1 MDGYFAAAGGVFF
14 CERVLDLHVLDLA
27 SQSLVSS
34 VFQSGVFL
42 CFSLLAA
49 VADDAVPMKLEALP
63 LRAPAPAENPT
74 TPEKAA
80 LGRLLF
86 FDPVL
91 SGTQAVACA
100 TCHHP
105 AHGWADGRAAP
116 IGAGGAGRGPAR
128 RMVHG
133 GDIKVLMRNT
143 PTLLNVGFNGLI
155 TGDRADPAAAP
166 RFWDARVQGLE
177 AQVFK
182 PVQSADEMRGAAGG
196 EAGAMEQAA
205 SRVRAI
211 PEYRV
216 LFARTVG
223 EVTPQHLA
231 QAIAAFE
238 RTLVAA
244 DSPFDRFIRGDQGAL
259 SPQQQRGMATFQKA
273 GCNVCHG
280 GPMFSDFKL
289 HFIGVG
295 EDRREFR
302 TPTLRNLRHTA
313 PYMHNGSQRTLQEV
327 MVFYELLMDSVSE
340 TVDGGDKAASPP
352 LDPLLKLLAFTVAEE
367 PDLIA
372 FLDALNDDGYDK
384 SIPERVPSGLK
395 VAGE

>member
-1 MDGYFAAAGGVFF
+1 MAGYFAAAGGVLFR
-14 CERVLDLHVLDLA
+14 ERILDLKVLDLA
-27 SQSLVSS
+27 SSCPVSS

-63 LRAPAPAENPT
+63 LRVPAPVENPT

-105 AHGWADGRAAP
+105 AHGWADGRATP
-116 IGAGGAGRGPAR
+116 IGAGGAGLGPAR

-155 TGDRADPAAAP
+155 TGDKTDPAAAP
-166 RFWDARVQGLE
+166 MFWDARVQGLE

-211 PEYRV
+211 PEYRA

-238 RTLVAA
+238 RSLVAA
-244 DSPFDRFIRGDQGAL
+244 DSPFDRFMRGDPGAL
-259 SPQQQRGMATFQKA
+259 RPQQQRGMATFQKA
-273 GCNVCHG
+273 GCNFCHG

-295 EDRREFR
+295 DERREFR

-352 LDPLLKLLAFTVAEE
+352 LDPLLKRLAFTVADE

-372 FLDALNDDGYDK
+372 FLDSLNDDSYDK
-384 SIPERVPSGLK
+384 SIPEHVPSGLK